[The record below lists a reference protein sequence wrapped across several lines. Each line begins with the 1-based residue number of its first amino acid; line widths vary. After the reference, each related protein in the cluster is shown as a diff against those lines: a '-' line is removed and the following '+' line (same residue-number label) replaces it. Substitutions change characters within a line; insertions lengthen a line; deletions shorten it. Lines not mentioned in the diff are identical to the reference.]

1 MGGPSSLPAFFW
13 VLNSDPHACRHFV
26 PQVTFPDP
34 LSLKRNPIKS
44 IILPLLLPESLPHDF
59 CLQLPLKDPRPPFQ
73 DTLIHGVLTPANLSS
88 VHHPRSPFQPR
99 SPTLPL
105 LATEASLGY
114 CSSLLPCWIFSLC
127 SWTSSTS
134 HKAIRRNLMLKSM
147 TPGLSAWTLCSER
160 DPPKPLSRSP
170 TSNWLAPASH
180 TAEPCSSLWSPTGPL
195 QSLMVAHSS
204 RQQSHHPPNP
214 PPVTHTSH

>member
-44 IILPLLLPESLPHDF
+44 IILPLLLPESLSRDF

-73 DTLIHGVLTPANLSS
+73 DTLIHGVLVPANLSS
-88 VHHPRSPFQPR
+88 IHHPHSPFQPR

-105 LATEASLGY
+105 LATAFRWVTAAASCLAGFSRFALG
-114 CSSLLPCWIFSLC
+114 P
-127 SWTSSTS
+127 
-134 HKAIRRNLMLKSM
+134 R
-147 TPGLSAWTLCSER
+147 
-160 DPPKPLSRSP
+160 
-170 TSNWLAPASH
+170 
-180 TAEPCSSLWSPTGPL
+180 
-195 QSLMVAHSS
+195 
-204 RQQSHHPPNP
+204 P
-214 PPVTHTSH
+214 PPTKR